1 MQYKLREQNIL
12 KFAGRTIR
20 HSRGHHTMLFV
31 FVFVSV
37 FFCLNFFTPVV
48 NAEMSPKEMLQ
59 KADEARGNMEGIQ
72 WNISMDSLEN
82 GTEQHRK
89 LKVIARGYDS
99 FIDTLEPAN
108 VKGQK
113 LLMQDRNMW
122 FSKPDLSKPVPISP
136 RQKLMGGAS
145 NGDIAATNYADDYK
159 IVHTSEGAVKDEPCI
174 VMELQAVDNKAT
186 YDKIKYWVSKERLVG
201 LQAEFYTVSG
211 KMFKTAVFEYK
222 NTVMINE
229 KPREF
234 ISKMTI
240 TNAIMKN
247 DVTTIHYSKPILKKV
262 SNAVFNLNIMT
273 K

>member
-1 MQYKLREQNIL
+1 M
-12 KFAGRTIR
+12 IR
-20 HSRGHHTMLFV
+20 HKLQQNTLEFASGTNRQSCGHIAVLF
-31 FVFVSV
+31 FSV
-37 FFCLNFFTPVV
+37 LIAMIFCLNFFTTVV
-48 NAEMSPKEMLQ
+48 HAEMSPKEMLQ
-59 KADEARGNMEGIQ
+59 KSDEARGNLEGIQ

-82 GTEQHRK
+82 GREQHRK

-136 RQKLMGGAS
+136 RQKLMGSAS
-145 NGDIAATNYADDYK
+145 NGDIAATNYAGDYK
-159 IVHTSEGAVKDEPCI
+159 IVHTSEDTVKDEPCI
-174 VMELQAVDNKAT
+174 VMDLQAIDNKAT
-186 YDKIKYWVSKERLVG
+186 YDKIKYWISKERLVG

-222 NTVMINE
+222 NTVTVNE

-247 DVTTIHYSKPILKKV
+247 DVTTILYGKPILKKV
-262 SNAVFNLNIMT
+262 SNAVFNLNVMT